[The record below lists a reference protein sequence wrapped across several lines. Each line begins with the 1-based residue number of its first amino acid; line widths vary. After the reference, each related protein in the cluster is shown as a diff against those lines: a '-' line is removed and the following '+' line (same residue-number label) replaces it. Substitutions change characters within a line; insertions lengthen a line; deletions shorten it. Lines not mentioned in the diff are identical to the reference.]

1 MQLARTNPSLIRL
14 STGITVE
21 AVEHGDPDGTPLVAL
36 HGVSDSW
43 RSFAPVLPHLPAT
56 LRVIAISQRG
66 HGDSD
71 KPVDG
76 YAPRDFAADVA
87 ALLDCFALPSAFVL
101 GHSMGA
107 THAMRF
113 ALDHPARCRGL
124 LLAGAFA
131 RFQDKPDL
139 VTFWRDGVH
148 ALVDPVDAQFVRAFQ
163 LDTVARPIDAAFIDL
178 VVAESLKLPARVWR
192 AAFDGFM
199 GDAITPELPRIDAP
213 TLLLHGARDIFAPED
228 DQAALLETIAG
239 ARLVRYADAG
249 HALHWEEPAR
259 FAADVAAF
267 VSAEVAR
274 FELDAEAPDA
284 ARRDPPFTSRTPGPS
299 ESARPCAGSV

>member
-1 MQLARTNPSLIRL
+1 MSMQLTRTNPSRIRL

-21 AVEHGDPDGTPLVAL
+21 AVEHGDPGGTPLVAL

-43 RSFAPVLPHLPAT
+43 RSFAPVLPHLPPT

-66 HGDSD
+66 HGDSE

-87 ALLDCFALPSAFVL
+87 ALLDAFALPSAFVL

-113 ALDHPARCRGL
+113 ALDHPVRCRGL

-131 RFQDKPDL
+131 RFKDKPEL
-139 VTFWRDGVH
+139 VAFWRDGVH
-148 ALVDPVDAQFVRAFQ
+148 SLADPVDEQFVRAFQ
-163 LDTVARPIDAAFIDL
+163 LETIARPIDAAYLDL
-178 VVAESLKLPARVWR
+178 VVAESMKLPARVWH

-199 GDAITPELPRIDAP
+199 DDAITPELPRIDAP
-213 TLLLHGARDIFAPED
+213 TLLLHGARDTFALD
-228 DQAALLETIAG
+228 RDQTALLEAIAG

-259 FAADVAAF
+259 FAADVAEF
-267 VSAEVAR
+267 VSVEEARLEVGESA
-274 FELDAEAPDA
+274 A
-284 ARRDPPFTSRTPGPS
+284 AR
-299 ESARPCAGSV
+299 ARAQAGCAVAGGGRCAHL

>member
-1 MQLARTNPSLIRL
+1 MQLARTTPIRIRL
-14 STGITVE
+14 ATGITVE
-21 AVEHGDPDGTPLVAL
+21 AVEQGDPGGTPLIAL

-43 RSFAPVLPHLPAT
+43 RSFAPVLPHLPPT

-66 HGDSD
+66 HGDSE

-87 ALLDCFALPSAFVL
+87 ALLDSFALPSAFVL

-131 RFQDKPDL
+131 RYQDKPDL
-139 VTFWRDGVH
+139 VSFWRDGVH
-148 ALVDPVDAQFVRAFQ
+148 GLADPVDPEFVRAFQ

-178 VVAESLKLPARVWR
+178 VVAESLKLPARVWH
-192 AAFDGFM
+192 ASFDGFM
-199 GDAITPELPRIDAP
+199 ADAITPELPRIDAP
-213 TLLLHGARDIFAPED
+213 TLLLHGARDIFALD
-228 DQAALLETIAG
+228 RDQAALLEAIAG
-239 ARLVRYADAG
+239 ARLRGYAHAG

-259 FAADVAAF
+259 FAADVAEF
-267 VSAEVAR
+267 ISAEA
-274 FELDAEAPDA
+274 
-284 ARRDPPFTSRTPGPS
+284 T
-299 ESARPCAGSV
+299 RPCDRRLVSDARAGSAERESIQRPSRAQASLRP

>member
-1 MQLARTNPSLIRL
+1 MQLGQATPIGIRL

-21 AVEHGDPDGTPLVAL
+21 AVEHGDPGGTPLVAL

-43 RSFAPVLPHLPAT
+43 RSFAPVLPHLPPT

-76 YAPRDFAADVA
+76 YAPSDFAADVA
-87 ALLDCFALPSAFVL
+87 ALLDAFALPSAFVL

-139 VTFWRDGVH
+139 VTFWRDGVR
-148 ALVDPVDAQFVRAFQ
+148 ALADPVDARFVRAFQ

-178 VVAESLKLPARVWR
+178 VVAESLKLPARVWH

-199 GDAITPELPRIDAP
+199 ENALAAELPLIDAP
-213 TLLLHGARDIFAPED
+213 TLLLHGARDTFALD
-228 DQAALLETIAG
+228 RDQAALLEAIAG
-239 ARLVRYADAG
+239 ARLVRYAEAG

-267 VSAEVAR
+267 VSAEAAR
-274 FELDAEAPDA
+274 FDDSHFVAHGQRIGA
-284 ARRDPPFTSRTPGPS
+284 A
-299 ESARPCAGSV
+299 

>member
-1 MQLARTNPSLIRL
+1 MQLSRTTPNRIRL

-43 RSFAPVLPHLPAT
+43 RSFAPVLPHLPPT

-66 HGDSD
+66 HGDSE
-71 KPVDG
+71 KPVGG
-76 YAPRDFAADVA
+76 YAPRDFAADVV
-87 ALLDCFALPSAFVL
+87 ALLDSFALPAAFVL

-113 ALDHPARCRGL
+113 ALDYPARCRGL

-131 RFQDKPDL
+131 RFKDKPDL
-139 VTFWRDGVH
+139 VTFWRDGVQ
-148 ALVDPVDAQFVRAFQ
+148 ALADPVDAEFVRAFQ
-163 LDTVARPIDAAFIDL
+163 LETVARPIDAAFIDL
-178 VVAESLKLPARVWR
+178 VVAESLKLPARVWH

-199 GDAITPELPRIDAP
+199 DDAITPELPRIDAP
-213 TLLLHGARDIFAPED
+213 TLLLHGAHDSFAIDRD
-228 DQAALLETIAG
+228 QTALLEAIAG

-274 FELDAEAPDA
+274 LDGGAEVRAVK
-284 ARRDPPFTSRTPGPS
+284 R
-299 ESARPCAGSV
+299 SAH

>member
-1 MQLARTNPSLIRL
+1 MRLANSIPSQIRL

-21 AVEHGDPDGTPLVAL
+21 AVEHGNRAGTPLVAL

-43 RSFAPVLPHLPAT
+43 RSFAPVLPHLPPG

-66 HGDSD
+66 HGDSE

-87 ALLDCFALPSAFVL
+87 ALLDALGLPSAFVL

-139 VTFWRDGVH
+139 VAFWRDGVH
-148 ALVDPVDAQFVRAFQ
+148 ALTDPVDAQFVRAFQ

-178 VVAESLKLPARVWR
+178 VVAESLKLPARVWH

-199 GDAITPELPRIDAP
+199 DDALTPELPLIDAP
-213 TLLLHGARDIFAPED
+213 TLLLHGARDTFALD
-228 DQAALLETIAG
+228 RDQAALLEAITG

-274 FELDAEAPDA
+274 VEAGAQVRAVQPQA
-284 ARRDPPFTSRTPGPS
+284 LRSG
-299 ESARPCAGSV
+299 